1 MARAER
7 PRCAVA
13 VIAMRAAIPS
23 LLAALTLGGCTGLDT
38 AGLGPVAKYVAP
50 AGIVPIS
57 VRNDEQALAA
67 RDEVDALLKKTLS
80 ADNAVRIALLN
91 NKEMQAA
98 YNALG
103 IAEAVRL
110 QASLP
115 PNPTFTIERIARVGS
130 AEIEA
135 RVIASI
141 LSLATLPARA
151 DIAADRLTQAQL
163 QAADATLRIATEARR
178 AWIEAVAARALAGF
192 LSEAQNSAQA
202 AAQLSTRLGETGTM
216 TKLDQARNQVFFA
229 EITAQLASARQRADK
244 ARERLIRA
252 MGLWGSDTEF
262 RLARSLPR
270 LPVRPPA
277 LQAVEVEAVARRL
290 DLQIARIEVVALA
303 KSQGLTEATRFIN
316 LLDATGIRT
325 TEKDAEGHRENG
337 KGYEIELQ
345 IPIFDLGEAKSRLA
359 HETYM
364 QAVNRLTAKAVN
376 VRSEAREAYRSYRA
390 AYDIARHYRNE
401 VLPLRKIISDETLLR
416 YNAMQIDV
424 FSLLSEARQ
433 RIASTAAAIEAQS
446 EFFLAQA
453 NLGTAVLGGG
463 MAEVAGSGGAMAAA
477 EPAGH

>member
-1 MARAER
+1 
-7 PRCAVA
+7 
-13 VIAMRAAIPS
+13 MRTVVPS
-23 LLAALTLGGCTGLDT
+23 IVAALALGGCANLDSVGLT
-38 AGLGPVAKYVAP
+38 PVAEYVAP
-50 AGIVPIS
+50 AGIVPVSIRS
-57 VRNDEQALAA
+57 EDEARAA
-67 RDEVDALLKKTLS
+67 RADVDALLKKTLS
-80 ADNAVRIALLN
+80 ADDAVRIALLS
-91 NKEMQAA
+91 NKELQTA

-135 RVIASI
+135 RIIGSI

-151 DIAADRLTQAQL
+151 DIAADRLAQAQL
-163 QAADATLRIATEARR
+163 QAADATLRITTETRR
-178 AWIEAVAARALAGF
+178 AFVEAVAARSLVGF
-192 LSEAQNSAQA
+192 LTEAQSSAQA
-202 AAQLSTRLGETGTM
+202 AAQLSTRLGEAGTM

-229 EITAQLASARQRADK
+229 ELTAQLATARQRADK
-244 ARERLIRA
+244 ARERLTRA
-252 MGLWGSDTEF
+252 MGLWGGDTEF
-262 RLARSLPR
+262 RLARALPP
-270 LPVRPPA
+270 LPARPLV
-277 LQAVEVEAVARRL
+277 LQTVETEAVARRL

-316 LLDATGIRT
+316 LLDATGIKT

-337 KGYEIELQ
+337 KGYEIEFQ

-359 HETYM
+359 RETYM
-364 QAVNRLTAKAVN
+364 QAVNRLIAKAVN

-390 AYDIARHYRNE
+390 TYDIARHWRNE

-424 FSLLSEARQ
+424 FALLSEARQ
-433 RIASTAAAIEAQS
+433 RIAATAAAIEAQR
-446 EFFLAQA
+446 EFFIAQA
-453 NLGTAVLGGG
+453 NLGAAVLGGG
-463 MAEVAGSGGAMAAA
+463 AAEAASGGGAMAAAA